1 MQYFKNEI
9 TTRKT
14 TNFDNPMTLY
24 YFNLGL
30 EYDKYIKNENE
41 LRYDFQLRTRFISN
55 YFSKKLRR
63 LRFKTDGSFNMV
75 SISLHEDEIEKPSI
89 VPIDVLNVKLPFDRV
104 RYLRIR
110 GTSDFSYYLELLEL
124 GFKKASEFKPLPVN
138 EFLNILSEFIDS
150 DCKNEW
156 LIKKKKFKSDDLEI
170 ILKCEFTTN
179 HFQVIANINNIA
191 TKEELVSGIIITTEP
206 YEVVFDG
213 LINDIIIDKNILVKN
228 KFNQTII
235 EINKQDVFNRILN
248 FQIIGDI
255 KDIESLTYKNKNI
268 A

>member
-1 MQYFKNEI
+1 
-9 TTRKT
+9 
-14 TNFDNPMTLY
+14 MTLY

-75 SISLHEDEIEKPSI
+75 SISLHEDEIKKPSI
-89 VPIDVLNVKLPFDRV
+89 VPIDVLNVQLPFDRE

-110 GTSDFSYYLELLEL
+110 GTSDLGYYLELLES
-124 GFKKASEFKPLPVN
+124 GFKKASEFKQLPDKDFLKILE
-138 EFLNILSEFIDS
+138 EFENN

-156 LIKKKKFKSDDLEI
+156 LMIKKKFKSDDLEI
-170 ILKCEFTTN
+170 IVKCEFTTN
-179 HFQVIANINNIA
+179 HFQVIANINKIT

-206 YEVVFDG
+206 DEIVFDN
-213 LINDIIIDKNILVKN
+213 LISDVVIDKNILIKN
-228 KFNQTII
+228 KFEKTII
-235 EINKQDVFNRILN
+235 EISKQEVLNRMLKY
-248 FQIIGDI
+248 QIIGDK
-255 KDIESLTYKNKNI
+255 KDIEMMTYKK
-268 A
+268 